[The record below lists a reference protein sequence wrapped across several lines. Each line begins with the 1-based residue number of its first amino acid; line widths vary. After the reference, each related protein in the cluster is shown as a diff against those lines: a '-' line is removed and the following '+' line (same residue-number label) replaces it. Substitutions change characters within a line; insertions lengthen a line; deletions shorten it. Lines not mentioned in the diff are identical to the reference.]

1 MSKFIF
7 VYKITNLING
17 KFYYGKHATNNLND
31 RYLGSGV
38 LIKKAIKKYGKENFQ
53 LKILRFFD
61 SEKDAFNFERVLVNS
76 NTVND
81 DKCYNLV
88 EGGKGLSSDSAKL
101 LNTAKHLVEYSRT
114 VEAKNRARNRMKDL
128 MSSEY
133 MKSCARNNL
142 NKINNDKEFIKRRAE
157 RVKKVLI
164 PYSKS
169 IEGRESASKRMKQY
183 LRTEEGKMHCIEHGI
198 ELMRKFNSSQRHHD
212 VVVNSNKNRVITDA
226 TRKLHSKNTQEFN
239 KLYPERV
246 REKQELAALAR
257 YYNVVKLIEGNVV
270 NKLSYQKARNLSDKN
285 KRSLP
290 LWDSLIKKFGSVSKF
305 VSTINLI
312 FNESFTYED

>member
-212 VVVNSNKNRVITDA
+212 VVVNLV
-226 TRKLHSKNTQEFN
+226 
-239 KLYPERV
+239 
-246 REKQELAALAR
+246 
-257 YYNVVKLIEGNVV
+257 
-270 NKLSYQKARNLSDKN
+270 
-285 KRSLP
+285 
-290 LWDSLIKKFGSVSKF
+290 
-305 VSTINLI
+305 
-312 FNESFTYED
+312 